1 MFTVLNIIPQSTL
14 NFNHLKKY
22 KIVPLFSIR
31 TFILNMKGVDI
42 LKKVLIKIYV
52 SPETK
57 VMVKKVAK
65 QKKKSQSTVLR
76 HWVEDYLDTLVFPE
90 D

>member
-1 MFTVLNIIPQSTL
+1 
-14 NFNHLKKY
+14 
-22 KIVPLFSIR
+22 
-31 TFILNMKGVDI
+31 MKGVDI

-57 VMVKKVAK
+57 TKIKVIAAK
-65 QKKKSQSTVLR
+65 KKKSQSKIVR

-90 D
+90 DEERGS

>member
-1 MFTVLNIIPQSTL
+1 MILYHNSNEFATETE
-14 NFNHLKKY
+14 K
-22 KIVPLFSIR
+22 VPLFSVEP
-31 TFILNMKGVDI
+31 FILNMKGVDI

-57 VMVKKVAK
+57 TKIKVIAKKK
-65 QKKKSQSTVLR
+65 NKSQSKIVR

-90 D
+90 DEERGS

>member
-1 MFTVLNIIPQSTL
+1 MQRNIE
-14 NFNHLKKY
+14 K
-22 KIVPLFSIR
+22 VPFFRFSINL
-31 TFILNMKGVDI
+31 FILTMKGVDI

-57 VMVKKVAK
+57 VKVKKVAK
-65 QKKKSQSTVLR
+65 QKKKSQSTVVR

-90 D
+90 DEERGS